1 MLEKHH
7 SLSMNQRTLKRRLKD
22 FGLTRREMVDEE
34 LKEWVKDIILQEIC
48 TSPDSLIGTEQ
59 CGIPCV
65 LDTRLMFLED
75 WLNHQ

>member
-1 MLEKHH
+1 
-7 SLSMNQRTLKRRLKD
+7 
-22 FGLTRREMVDEE
+22 MVDEE